1 MCNFYC
7 FRYGSWKCP
16 QPDNIA
22 LVTNC
27 TKNRRML
34 SRATQ
39 RRGFGRILSNPYS
52 SMLIIERSG
61 VKCMGIQMSWFS
73 NESAASAVIKKV
85 KESAVNYKSNQKQQ
99 VKKISIKNS
108 GFNMNVHSIL
118 GQTTLNAVEPQAVSS
133 DKVTKVTKK
142 SIEAVD
148 FNNIKPEVA
157 ISYMYK
163 AKEGNINLGVQHL
176 VKGIK
181 ICATVDIRDK
191 NIFDISCWAFDILK
205 ADNVAS
211 IEVFESMMMIYSKL
225 GKVELAAAL
234 MVDFAAKG
242 YAYTSYLLPTYII
255 LLTKHGS
262 DAQLEAGSHLYGTLK
277 VCVDSIVF

>member
-1 MCNFYC
+1 
-7 FRYGSWKCP
+7 
-16 QPDNIA
+16 
-22 LVTNC
+22 
-27 TKNRRML
+27 
-34 SRATQ
+34 
-39 RRGFGRILSNPYS
+39 
-52 SMLIIERSG
+52 
-61 VKCMGIQMSWFS
+61 MGIQMSWFS

-118 GQTTLNAVEPQAVSS
+118 GQTTLNAVEPQAESS